1 MDTASPATGNRDID
15 TILRGH
21 PYRAIM
27 RLAWPATVS
36 MLLHTLFSITNA
48 IWVGHMGAVPVAAVI
63 SATFIVWILISLT
76 AVLSTG
82 VVAMI
87 SRAVGA
93 REWDRA
99 QSVAE
104 ETFRFALLYAVV
116 ISAVALLLRRPLF
129 GLMRLEPEV
138 ARLGQEYMAIYFSAG
153 AFIVFSEWASSLFR
167 ASGNTRLPLVVTSIG
182 VILNVVLDPMLIFGI
197 GPFPR
202 WGSTGAAVA
211 TAISYFVACLIFI
224 RLLRQHRLPFQFR
237 FSLIGPMDWSRI
249 GRLVMIGLP
258 ISISGIVFSVVY
270 LFVNRITAEFGTA
283 AVAALG
289 IGNRIESVN
298 YLISFGFSTAV
309 ATLVGQNLGAQNPER
324 ASQLAHKTV
333 VLITAITGVTT
344 AAFLLFPGS
353 IMRIFV
359 TDPAVLEAGKH
370 YVRILALSQ
379 ILMGWEIVI
388 EGAFSGAGDTLPPM
402 LVAIPGAVARIPVAW
417 ALAIG
422 LGWGIDGIWW
432 TITLSTVAKGISLYI
447 WFSLGRWKKRVVR

>member
-1 MDTASPATGNRDID
+1 MDTATPPVVNRDIE

-21 PYRAIM
+21 PYRAII

-63 SATFIVWILISLT
+63 SATFVVWILISLT
-76 AVLSTG
+76 AILSTG

-87 SRAVGA
+87 SHAVGA
-93 REWDRA
+93 REFGRA
-99 QSVAE
+99 QWVAE
-104 ETFRFALLYAVV
+104 ETFRFALLYGVV
-116 ISAVALLLRRPLF
+116 ISVVGFLLRRPLF
-129 GLMRLEPEV
+129 DLMHLEPEV
-138 ARLGQEYMAIYFSAG
+138 VRLGQEYMAVYFGAG
-153 AFIVFSEWASSLFR
+153 AFLVFSEWAASLFR
-167 ASGNTRLPLVVTSIG
+167 ASGNTRLPLVVASIG
-182 VILNVVLDPMLIFGI
+182 VTLNVALDPLLIFGI

-211 TAISYFVACLIFI
+211 TAISYFVTCLVFI
-224 RLLRQHRLPFQFR
+224 WFLRRHRLPFPFR
-237 FSLIGPMDWSRI
+237 FTLLGPMDWPRV

-258 ISISGIVFSVVY
+258 ISISGIVFSIVY

-298 YLISFGFSTAV
+298 YLVSFGFSTAV
-309 ATLVGQNLGAQNPER
+309 ATLVGQNLGAKNPER
-324 ASQLAHKTV
+324 ASQLAHKTIL
-333 VLITAITGVTT
+333 LITIITGITT

-388 EGAFSGAGDTLPPM
+388 EGAFSGAGNTLPPM
-402 LVAIPGAVARIPVAW
+402 LVAIPGAVARIPIAW

-432 TITLSTVAKGISLYI
+432 TITLSTIAKGISLYI

>member
-1 MDTASPATGNRDID
+1 MDTTPPTTANRDID

-21 PYRAIM
+21 PYRAIV

-48 IWVGHMGAVPVAAVI
+48 IWVGHIGAVPVAAVI

-76 AVLSTG
+76 SVLSTG

-87 SRAVGA
+87 SQAVGG
-93 REWDRA
+93 REFGRA

-116 ISAVALLLRRPLF
+116 ISVVGFFLRRPLF
-129 GLMRLEPEV
+129 ALMHLEPEV
-138 ARLGQEYMAIYFSAG
+138 VRLGQDYMAVYFSAG
-153 AFIVFSEWASSLFR
+153 AFIVFSEWAASLFR
-167 ASGNTRLPLVVTSIG
+167 ASGNTRLPLAVASIG
-182 VILNVVLDPMLIFGI
+182 VTLNVVLDPLLIFGI

-211 TAISYFVACLIFI
+211 TAISYLVTCLVFI
-224 RLLRQHRLPFQFR
+224 RFLRRNRLPFPFR
-237 FSLIGPMDWSRI
+237 FSFIGAMDWSRI

-309 ATLVGQNLGAQNPER
+309 ATLVGQNIGARNPER
-324 ASQLAHKTV
+324 AAQLAHKTIG
-333 VLITAITGVTT
+333 LITAITGVTT
-344 AAFLLFPGS
+344 ALFLLFPGS

-388 EGAFSGAGDTLPPM
+388 EGAFAGAGNTLPPM
-402 LVAIPGAVARIPVAW
+402 LVAIPGAVARIPIAW
-417 ALAIG
+417 ALAIA

-432 TITLSTVAKGISLYI
+432 TITLTTIAKGISLYI